1 MHNVYSGF
9 IFCIHKLV
17 KYPHLILCITI
28 GGKSLNRD
36 IPIKQRK
43 ELEAKMTR
51 IFKENMKALSA
62 ELQKILVDDLVT
74 AFQNRKNVLIRVQK
88 KRSY

>member
-1 MHNVYSGF
+1 
-9 IFCIHKLV
+9 
-17 KYPHLILCITI
+17 
-28 GGKSLNRD
+28 
-36 IPIKQRK
+36 
-43 ELEAKMTR
+43 MTR